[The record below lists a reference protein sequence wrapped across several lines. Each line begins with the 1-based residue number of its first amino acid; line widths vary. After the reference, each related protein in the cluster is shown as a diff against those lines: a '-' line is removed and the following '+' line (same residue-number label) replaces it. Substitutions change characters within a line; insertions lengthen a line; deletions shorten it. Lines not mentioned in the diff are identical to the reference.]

1 MTMPGPLLLREARN
15 VIPQTSPTPVLQID
29 AVLIVDDSNVQR
41 LHCAALCREF
51 GVQTVYEASNGRE
64 ALALLST
71 LSPPPSVML
80 VDLEM
85 PTMDGPELLEELQH
99 LGVTIPIIVLSSR
112 ERILLDSV
120 LDMGKAMGLRVLAA
134 VQKPLRA
141 DTLQGALANLPNA
154 MAERRSTT
162 RMDIDVS
169 TLRDAINNNE
179 MFVHYQPK
187 VDVKTGIL
195 RGVEALARWKHPE
208 LGMVPPDQFIP
219 LAERHDLIHPLTLQI
234 MNTAMLQT
242 SAWHA
247 RGLHISVA
255 LNLSPLL
262 LERSDLAREIFSLSQ
277 SHGLPAEQI
286 ILEVTESSLVSQ
298 IGVALGVLARLRI
311 KGFGLSI
318 DDYGTGFSSLQ
329 QLARIPFTEL
339 KIDRSFVHHAPERES
354 LQVILRSA
362 LDLANRLGLVAVAE
376 GVETLEEWRM
386 LQEFGCTMGQ
396 GWLIAKAMPA
406 IEIGPWLR
414 THRSQRDA
422 LRARDLEPAP
432 ATEVQDLDQD

>member
-1 MTMPGPLLLREARN
+1 M
-15 VIPQTSPTPVLQID
+15 IPKTSPPPALQID

-41 LHCAALCREF
+41 LHCGALCREF

-64 ALALLST
+64 ALAQLNVLN
-71 LSPPPSVML
+71 PPPSVIL

-141 DTLQGALANLPNA
+141 DTLQAALENIATTTT
-154 MAERRSTT
+154 ERRSNS
-162 RMDIDVS
+162 RLDIDVES
-169 TLRDAINNNE
+169 LRTAIDRNE
-179 MFVHYQPK
+179 LFVHYQPK

-219 LAERHDLIHPLTLQI
+219 LAERHDLIHPLTIQV

-242 SAWHA
+242 AAWHA

-262 LERSDLAREIFSLSQ
+262 LERSDLAREISSLSQ
-277 SHGLPAEQI
+277 SHGLASDQI

-339 KIDRSFVHHAPERES
+339 KIDRSFVHHAPKRES

-376 GVETLEEWRM
+376 GVETIEEWRL

-406 IEIGPWLR
+406 NELGPWLR
-414 THRSQRDA
+414 THRNQRDT
-422 LRARDLEPAP
+422 LRARDVEPGSA
-432 ATEVQDLDQD
+432 EVQDFEQD

>member
-1 MTMPGPLLLREARN
+1 MTATDTSLDIPTAAPATEAEQLRIE
-15 VIPQTSPTPVLQID
+15 

-51 GVQTVYEASNGRE
+51 GIEKIYQAGNGRE
-64 ALALLST
+64 ALAQLGALD
-71 LSPPPSVML
+71 PQPSVLL

-85 PTMDGPELLEELQH
+85 PTMDGPELLEELQR
-99 LGVTIPIIVLSSR
+99 LGIAIPIIVLSSR

-120 LDMGKAMGLRVLAA
+120 LDMGNAMGLRVLAA

-141 DTLQGALANLPNA
+141 DTLHGALQNLRTTIV
-154 MAERRSTT
+154 ERRSNS
-162 RMDIDVS
+162 RLPIDVES
-169 TLRDAINNNE
+169 LRAAIDNNDI
-179 MFVHYQPK
+179 FVHYQPK
-187 VDVKTGIL
+187 VDVRTGIL
-195 RGVEALARWKHPE
+195 RGVEALARWRHPE
-208 LGMVPPDQFIP
+208 FGFVPPDQFIP
-219 LAERHDLIHPLTLQI
+219 LAERNDLIHPLTIQV
-234 MNTAMLQT
+234 MNQAMLQT
-242 SAWHA
+242 AGWHA

-255 LNLSPLL
+255 INLSPLL

-277 SHGLPAEQI
+277 SHGLASDQVV
-286 ILEVTESSLVSQ
+286 LEVTESSLVTQ

-339 KIDRSFVHHAPERES
+339 KIDRSFVRHAPERES

-376 GVETLEEWRM
+376 GVETLEEWRL
-386 LQEFGCTMGQ
+386 LQQFGCTMGQ
-396 GWLIAKAMPA
+396 GWLIGKPMPA
-406 IEIGPWLR
+406 TEIGSWLR
-414 THRSQRDA
+414 THRGQLDS
-422 LRARDLEPAP
+422 LRARDFENAGPAQ
-432 ATEVQDLDQD
+432 VQDLEQD

>member
-1 MTMPGPLLLREARN
+1 LR
-15 VIPQTSPTPVLQID
+15 P
-29 AVLIVDDSNVQR
+29 
-41 LHCAALCREF
+41 
-51 GVQTVYEASNGRE
+51 
-64 ALALLST
+64 
-71 LSPPPSVML
+71 
-80 VDLEM
+80 
-85 PTMDGPELLEELQH
+85 
-99 LGVTIPIIVLSSR
+99 
-112 ERILLDSV
+112 
-120 LDMGKAMGLRVLAA
+120 
-134 VQKPLRA
+134 
-141 DTLQGALANLPNA
+141 DTLQAALQNLA
-154 MAERRSTT
+154 TATTERRANS
-162 RMDIDVS
+162 RLDIDVES
-169 TLRDAINNNE
+169 LRAAIDNNE
-179 MFVHYQPK
+179 IFVHYQPK
-187 VDVKTGIL
+187 IDVKTGIL

-208 LGMVPPDQFIP
+208 FGMVPPDQFIP
-219 LAERHDLIHPLTLQI
+219 LAERHDLIHPLTLQV

-255 LNLSPLL
+255 LNLSPQL

-277 SHGLPAEQI
+277 SHGLASDQV

-318 DDYGTGFSSLQ
+318 DDYGTGFSSMQ

-376 GVETLEEWRM
+376 GVETLEEWRL

-406 IEIGPWLR
+406 AEIGPWLR
-414 THRSQRDA
+414 THRNQRES
-422 LRARDLEPAP
+422 LRARDAEPGP
-432 ATEVQDLDQD
+432 VEVQDFEQD